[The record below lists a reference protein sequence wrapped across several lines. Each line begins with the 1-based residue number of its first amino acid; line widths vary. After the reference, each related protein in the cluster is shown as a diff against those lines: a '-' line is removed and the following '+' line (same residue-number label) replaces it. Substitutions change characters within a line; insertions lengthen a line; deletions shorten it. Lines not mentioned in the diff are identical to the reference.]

1 MEKNVDFQCL
11 TGSAAVRNPAEQS
24 PGNPQ
29 QNSFLTR
36 ITRFS
41 LKYYSKSVL
50 NYYFK
55 AEMI

>member
-11 TGSAAVRNPAEQS
+11 TGSAVVRNPAEQP

-41 LKYYSKSVL
+41 LKYYSKIVL
-50 NYYFK
+50 NYDFK
-55 AEMI
+55 IKMI